1 MPQAARWFLL
11 LLACF
16 TACGNRGPGGPG
28 DDGGEDPAL
37 SWVLTQAD
45 DARIARM
52 LGAEGGLP
60 DHCQLLGRV
69 IAPERVRGRYR
80 CGSMPGPFEVQL
92 RHVSSTH
99 VNVVRTERFAVVRVD
114 PGGGPDVLVAELAR
128 RVRREEAAMTWR
140 RASPPAAADAGPPT
154 APPLPDVRA
163 VVDASILDAAT
174 APDAPLPDARAA
186 ESAPVR
192 DAATALD
199 TPVPVAVRATDV
211 PSQAPS
217 AEDAGVSAGPAAP
230 GPAPGAPP
238 AGRAVRERQ
247 GRGQRYNP
255 LGWWYQPPPFASP
268 GGYAALRHDDLLGG
282 LLAWCTDGVL
292 FLALVAAG
300 LVALLRRQMQESPR
314 WVPVALGGVTAAGAA
329 LRLLI
334 SQDAPMNA
342 FAFERVLPL
351 AAQIYHGPVI
361 ASLTAAT
368 GVAVL
373 LPDTIS
379 WTNFALA
386 CLTPPAVFAHAR
398 YLLRDDRAAL
408 AAALMLAT
416 LPMHIRFSRSDVQFI
431 ASLLSSS
438 LTFVTLYGALT
449 ERSPRWSRAFLVLL
463 PLLSLA
469 TYLSRPENIIFA
481 ALDGGA
487 ILLYA
492 DRDVPRR
499 RRLLVVALVFAA
511 ALWSLRINLL
521 AHFSANVRDG
531 LSLRTLENALR
542 VFRDPA
548 RNTLF
553 NPSMTPVG
561 LGVLAALGFASLWRA
576 GDRRRAAFLVLWLA
590 AFFVVH
596 SYVYAAPMMMSRYH
610 LHLVTPLILL
620 AAAAVP
626 TLLRL
631 GRWVAPAL
639 ALYACAWP
647 AIHLRFERD
656 VAFSEMH
663 ELAFLRR
670 VRGEIP
676 ADCAV
681 LEFSP
686 ASSPSTPGQI
696 EASRVGRVAGV
707 VSEGRMGAAFR
718 FVNLAVFDP
727 DRRYT
732 HRDAEPLTDD
742 ARRLLAAPPSC
753 LMIYE
758 GLTCRTHVP
767 EGATVAPACAEAL
780 ARVRAVPVRQT
791 TFAARRYDD
800 PNAGRMV
807 DDGRGGIMS
816 LTAVPDGRP
825 ITLTLWRVLG
835 PR

>member
-1 MPQAARWFLL
+1 MSPVACWFLL
-11 LLACF
+11 LLACLVG
-16 TACGNRGPGGPG
+16 CGGRGGAGGAN
-28 DDGGEDPAL
+28 GGRDADPAL
-37 SWVLTQAD
+37 SWTLD
-45 DARIARM
+45 RPDGARVARM
-52 LGAEGGLP
+52 LGADGALP
-60 DHCQLLGRV
+60 DGCRLLGTVIDAHRV
-69 IAPERVRGRYR
+69 SARYR

-99 VNVVRTERFAVVRVD
+99 LNVVRTARFAVVRVD
-114 PGGGPDVLVAELAR
+114 PAGGPDVLVAELAR
-128 RVRREEAAMTWR
+128 RVRLEESAMRWERLSEPTR
-140 RASPPAAADAGPPT
+140 VDVGVRSDPPIADVGVRSDPPITDAGVRSDPPIADAGVRS
-154 APPLPDVRA
+154 APPPRGPGSPPRA
-163 VVDASILDAAT
+163 V
-174 APDAPLPDARAA
+174 
-186 ESAPVR
+186 
-192 DAATALD
+192 
-199 TPVPVAVRATDV
+199 
-211 PSQAPS
+211 
-217 AEDAGVSAGPAAP
+217 
-230 GPAPGAPP
+230 P
-238 AGRAVRERQ
+238 AGNAVRERQ
-247 GRGQRYNP
+247 GSAQRYNDM
-255 LGWWYQPPPFASP
+255 GWWYQPAPFASP
-268 GGYAALRHDDLLGG
+268 GGYGAIAPDDLSRRIV
-282 LLAWCTDGVL
+282 AWCTDGML

-300 LVALLRRQMQESPR
+300 LLALLRRQMQQSPR
-314 WVPVALGGVTAAGAA
+314 WVPVALAAVTALGAT

-334 SQDAPMNA
+334 SPDAPMNA

-351 AAQIYHGPVI
+351 AAQIFHGPVM
-361 ASLTAAT
+361 AELTSAT
-368 GVAVL
+368 GAVVP
-373 LPDTIS
+373 LPDAIS
-379 WTNFALA
+379 WTNFVLA

-463 PLLSLA
+463 PVLSLA

-481 ALDGGA
+481 VLDGGA

-499 RRLLVVALVFAA
+499 RRVLVVALVLAA

-531 LSLRTLENALR
+531 LSLRTLANALR
-542 VFRDPA
+542 VLKDPA
-548 RNTLF
+548 RNTLV

-561 LGVLAALGFASLWRA
+561 LGLLAAVGFASLWRA
-576 GDRRRAAFLVLWLA
+576 GDKRRAVFLILWLA

-596 SYVYAAPMMMSRYH
+596 SYVYAAPMMMARYH
-610 LHLVTPLILL
+610 LHLVTPLVLL

-647 AIHLRFERD
+647 VIHLRFERD

-670 VRGEIP
+670 VRAEIP
-676 ADCAV
+676 SDCTV

-686 ASSPSTPGQI
+686 ASSPSAPRQI
-696 EASRVGRVAGV
+696 EASRVGRVA
-707 VSEGRMGAAFR
+707 STATEGRLAPAFR
-718 FVNLAVFDP
+718 FVNLAAFDP
-727 DRRYT
+727 DGRYT
-732 HRDAEPLTDD
+732 HRDAEALTPE
-742 ARRLLAAPPSC
+742 ARRLLAAPPAC

-758 GLTCRTHVP
+758 GLTCRTHLP
-767 EGATVAPACAEAL
+767 DGATVAPACAEAL
-780 ARVRAVPVRQT
+780 ARVRVAPVRQT

-807 DDGRGGIMS
+807 DDGRGGVTC

-825 ITLTLWRVLG
+825 VTLTLWRVLG